1 MRPEFMHTNVP
12 SHVIRNHAVANTQS
26 ASKKYNSSKCL
37 EKTLNITGIETI
49 YLITLIRD
57 GLKIAEETEEF
68 DVDMNVRK
76 DLTGTTQLFSP
87 VEGPSSQL
95 DKLLPGQEI
104 KFNNEDLI
112 SNQGNFIL
120 GFFVLKSNN
129 YYLGIWYNDN
139 RQRLDNLVWV
149 ANRDTPVLDN
159 SGSLTIDNNGNLK
172 ISNNGSLSIVLYSGE
187 ERGNNTIAV
196 LLDNGNFVLRE
207 QSSGRQLWQSFDY
220 PTHVLLPGMKLGV
233 NQKTGQTWS
242 LRSWRGS
249 MVPEVGSFTFGLDPN
264 QTNRLVILWHGN
276 IYWTSEPWNNGSF
289 KYLYSNYYFSHV
301 SNENETYVN
310 YSLINQDF
318 TKSPSLTIDYLGYL
332 NDSGGAI
339 VYCSPFA
346 YNPFY
351 FGFRKWM
358 CDEKA
363 T

>member
-172 ISNNGSLSIVLYSGE
+172 ISNNGSLSI
-187 ERGNNTIAV
+187 
-196 LLDNGNFVLRE
+196 
-207 QSSGRQLWQSFDY
+207 
-220 PTHVLLPGMKLGV
+220 
-233 NQKTGQTWS
+233 
-242 LRSWRGS
+242 
-249 MVPEVGSFTFGLDPN
+249 
-264 QTNRLVILWHGN
+264 
-276 IYWTSEPWNNGSF
+276 PWNNGSF